1 MDRTVYAGQS
11 LKVELEVSAE
21 PKPELIVNF
30 PEGQTAE
37 GREART
43 SSQVDADFGVATFHL
58 KEVSRA
64 DAGNYNFVVKNSQGD
79 FLCAHHLFLTFRK
92 KNLKADKKNLS
103 KIFKNSRIC

>member
-1 MDRTVYAGQS
+1 MVLIRINKDVLSVDRTVYAGQS

-43 SSQVDADFGVATFHL
+43 SSNVDADFGVATFHL

-79 FLCAHHLFLTFRK
+79 FLTARPMSMRAKLLIL
-92 KNLKADKKNLS
+92 KN
-103 KIFKNSRIC
+103 

>member
-1 MDRTVYAGQS
+1 MVLIRINKDVLSVDRTVYAGQS

-43 SSQVDADFGVATFHL
+43 SSNVDADFGVATFHL

-79 FLCAHHLFLTFRK
+79 FLSACPLKMSRRAKLLIL
-92 KNLKADKKNLS
+92 KN
-103 KIFKNSRIC
+103 